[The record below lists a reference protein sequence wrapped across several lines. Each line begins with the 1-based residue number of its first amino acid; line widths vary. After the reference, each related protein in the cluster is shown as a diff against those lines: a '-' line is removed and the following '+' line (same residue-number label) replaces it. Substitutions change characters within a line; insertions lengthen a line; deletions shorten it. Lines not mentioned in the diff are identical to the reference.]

1 LVKAGYLQ
9 AGAASEGRN
18 WEGTAPWAMLLA
30 LERNR
35 NARVMSFLSELKSQ
49 ANALQGLQH
58 GAQHDMAANTEACE
72 QACRLA
78 LAYLQDLCAQLNVI
92 QPPAIGAYS
101 LDGKLPFPALVQ
113 LDFRCDAR
121 RKTLRDA
128 PVFDHIGVG
137 WDLAPGTGQVATH
150 TVTVNFPPDLER
162 VTQRLSIGQIQHE
175 RKDQRHP
182 ETNKLLAYVFDYQTE
197 ARAFIKLTPDHDT
210 GCIAMRV
217 TNVGG
222 FGVLNTS
229 YPAAQVTHGLMDEL
243 AKKLVGQPSRFG

>member
-1 LVKAGYLQ
+1 MKAGYLQ
-9 AGAASEGRN
+9 AGTATFKPPLKRPSAMGYAFTFKRN
-18 WEGTAPWAMLLA
+18 G
-30 LERNR
+30 
-35 NARVMSFLSELKSQ
+35 NARVMSFLSELKSR

-58 GAQHDMAANTEACE
+58 GAQHDLVANTEACE
-72 QACRLA
+72 LACRMA

-92 QPPAIGAYS
+92 HPPAAGAYS
-101 LDGKLPFPALVQ
+101 LDGKLLFPTLVQ

-121 RKTLRDA
+121 RKTLRDR

-137 WDLAPGTGQVATH
+137 WDLLPANGQVATH
-150 TVTVNFPPDLER
+150 TVSVNFPPDLER
-162 VTQRLSIGQIQHE
+162 VTQRLSIGQVQHE

-182 ETNKLLAYVFDYQTE
+182 ETNKLLAYVFDYQTA

-210 GCIAMRV
+210 GHIALQV

-222 FGVLNTS
+222 FGVLNTR
-229 YPAAQVTHGLMDEL
+229 YPAAQVTHPLMEEL